1 MIEALNVHYSYPN
14 KVEALK
20 GVSLTIK
27 DGEFVA
33 IMGQNGAGKST
44 FVKHFNGLLKPSV
57 GTVKV
62 NNVETTKTSVATL
75 ARNVGFVFQNPDHQL
90 FSETV
95 EDEVAFALKNF
106 GFEKEVIE
114 KRIDWALNLL
124 SLTQY
129 RKTSPFLLS
138 GGERKRVALASVL
151 AWDPETLVLDE
162 PTIGQ
167 DHEQK
172 EKLRQFI
179 LQMQTQGK
187 TVVAVTHDV
196 EFVAEC
202 NPRVVLM
209 KEGKIVADGMG
220 NDILTD
226 PVLLEQASIVL
237 PQIAQVFTKLSALG
251 LPKNIIDIYE
261 AKEII
266 LKAKERRGAMSVF
279 DGLRFRKVYS
289 PIHNLDP
296 RIKFVYVIAVFVVAI
311 LFSQIIPLLILFVM
325 QIPFVLLARVQRQWL
340 RSLRGA
346 AFLAAFIFIINV
358 ATTFFTTGYHLTA
371 AAIESAAASDP
382 ALRRACR
389 IFQRFLS

>member
-1 MIEALNVHYSYPN
+1 VIKTENVYYSYPN

-20 GVSLTIK
+20 GVSLAIQ

-44 FVKHFNGLLKPSV
+44 FVKHFNGLLKPSK
-57 GTVKV
+57 GTVCI
-62 NNVETTKTSVATL
+62 NGVETTKSSVASL

-95 EDEVAFALKNF
+95 EEEIGFALKNF
-106 GFEKEVIE
+106 GFKPEVIDE
-114 KRIDWALNLL
+114 RVTWALNLL

-151 AWDPETLVLDE
+151 AWDPQTLILDE

-179 LQMQTQGK
+179 LQLQTQKK
-187 TVVAVTHDV
+187 TVVTVTHDV

-209 KEGKIVADGMG
+209 KEGKIVADGEG
-220 NDILTD
+220 KKILTD
-226 PVLLEQASIVL
+226 PEILEMSSIVL
-237 PQIAQVFTKLSALG
+237 PQIAQVFNKLSALG
-251 LPKNIIDIYE
+251 LPKDVIDIYE
-261 AKEII
+261 AKDI
-266 LKAKERRGAMSVF
+266 LMKAKESRRR
-279 DGLRFRKVYS
+279 L
-289 PIHNLDP
+289 
-296 RIKFVYVIAVFVVAI
+296 
-311 LFSQIIPLLILFVM
+311 
-325 QIPFVLLARVQRQWL
+325 
-340 RSLRGA
+340 
-346 AFLAAFIFIINV
+346 
-358 ATTFFTTGYHLTA
+358 
-371 AAIESAAASDP
+371 
-382 ALRRACR
+382 
-389 IFQRFLS
+389 